1 MLAEQV
7 NVTGPI
13 SAPAPRASPLF
24 LREPEIRRGVE
35 LLYFGYSHMTRSADT
50 LLALHD
56 LGRAHQRA
64 LYFIARQP
72 GLTVGE
78 LLRLLAITKQ
88 SLSRVLNELITR
100 DLVAAVPGENDRR
113 QKLLRL
119 TGAGTTLE
127 TELFDRLRE
136 RLSAAYGRAGQE
148 AVTGF
153 WQVLE
158 GLIPPEDRAL
168 VMELCRSA

>member
-1 MLAEQV
+1 MTQ
-7 NVTGPI
+7 
-13 SAPAPRASPLF
+13 RASPLF

-35 LLYFGYSHMTRSADT
+35 LLYFGYAHMTRSADT
-50 LLALHD
+50 LLGEHG

-72 GLTVGE
+72 GLTVGD

-88 SLSRVLNELITR
+88 SLSRVLTELTAR
-100 DLVAAVPGENDRR
+100 GLVSTTAGEADRR

-119 TGAGTTLE
+119 TGTGAALE
-127 TELFDRLRE
+127 AELFDRLRE
-136 RLSAAYGRAGQE
+136 RLSDAYGRAGQE

-168 VMELCRSA
+168 ALALSRGD

>member
-1 MLAEQV
+1 M
-7 NVTGPI
+7 T
-13 SAPAPRASPLF
+13 SRASPLF

-35 LLYFGYSHMTRSADT
+35 LLYFGYSNMTRNADA
-50 LLALHD
+50 LLAQYG

-78 LLRLLAITKQ
+78 LLRLLAVTKQ
-88 SLSRVLNELITR
+88 SLGRVLTELTTR
-100 DLVAAVPGENDRR
+100 ELVASTPGETDRR

-119 TGAGTTLE
+119 TDTGAALE
-127 TELFDRLRE
+127 AELFDRLRE

-158 GLIPPEDRAL
+158 GLITPEDRAL
-168 VMELCRSA
+168 AMDLSRTD

>member
-1 MLAEQV
+1 MA
-7 NVTGPI
+7 GPI
-13 SAPAPRASPLF
+13 SAPQGSSAPRASPLF

-35 LLYFGYSHMTRSADT
+35 LLYFGYSHMTRSADV
-50 LLALHD
+50 LLAEQG

-88 SLSRVLNELITR
+88 SLSRVLNELTER
-100 DLVAAVPGENDRR
+100 NLVSTAPGEIDRR

-119 TGAGTTLE
+119 TNEGAALE
-127 TELFDRLRE
+127 ADLFDRLRE

-168 VMELCRSA
+168 VMELSRSA

>member
-1 MLAEQV
+1 M
-7 NVTGPI
+7 
-13 SAPAPRASPLF
+13 
-24 LREPEIRRGVE
+24 
-35 LLYFGYSHMTRSADT
+35 YFGYSHLTRSADAV
-50 LLALHD
+50 LARQG
-56 LGRAHQRA
+56 LGRAHHRA

-88 SLSRVLNELITR
+88 SLGRVLTDLTTR
-100 DLVAAVPGENDRR
+100 DLVATASGETDRR

-119 TGAGTTLE
+119 TDSGAVLE
-127 TELFDRLRE
+127 AELFECFRE
-136 RLSAAYGRAGQE
+136 GLSAAYARAGQE

-158 GLIPPEDRAL
+158 GLVPVEDRAL
-168 VMELCRSA
+168 VLELSRAG

>member
-1 MLAEQV
+1 MA
-7 NVTGPI
+7 GPI
-13 SAPAPRASPLF
+13 SASAPRASPLF

-35 LLYFGYSHMTRSADT
+35 LLYFGYSHMTRSADA
-50 LLALHD
+50 LLAEHG

-72 GLTVGE
+72 SLTVGE

-88 SLSRVLNELITR
+88 SLGRVLNELTER
-100 DLVAAVPGENDRR
+100 NLVATAPGETDRR

-119 TGAGTTLE
+119 TERGASLE
-127 TELFDRLRE
+127 SDLFDRLRE
-136 RLSAAYGRAGQE
+136 RLSFAYGSAGQE

-168 VMELCRSA
+168 VMELSRQS